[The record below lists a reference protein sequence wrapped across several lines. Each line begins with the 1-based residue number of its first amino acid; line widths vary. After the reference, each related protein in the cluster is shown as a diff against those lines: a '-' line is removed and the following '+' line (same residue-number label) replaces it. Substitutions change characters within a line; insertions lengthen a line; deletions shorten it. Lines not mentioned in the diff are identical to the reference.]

1 MKNRNRHNYFALGA
15 FLMAAA
21 IVLGA
26 FGAHGLEKKVSM
38 KYLGTWKTATEY
50 LMYSALA
57 IMALSA
63 YKSGYKFHSAEEQQ
77 KEQPQTMLRF
87 SLLAAIIGV
96 FIFSLSL
103 YIVALNEIYGV
114 NLKSFGKYAPI
125 GGTLMTFGWTGVG
138 VHFLLHKHPK

>member
-1 MKNRNRHNYFALGA
+1 MNRNRHNYFALGA

-26 FGAHGLEKKVSM
+26 FGAHGLEKKVTV

-63 YKSGYKFHSAEEQQ
+63 YKSGYKFHSAEEQH
-77 KEQPQTMLRF
+77 KEQPQSMLRF
-87 SLLAAIIGV
+87 SLFAAVVGV

-103 YIVALNEIYGV
+103 YVVALNEIYGV
-114 NLKSFGKYAPI
+114 HLKSFGKFAPI
-125 GGTLMTFGWTGVG
+125 GGVLMTLGWLGVG